1 MSLSARLGFSSR
13 LEEHEMLEAS
23 SAFEVHESSVSTL
36 GHTEDTLEVWGEFAP
51 KDLSTE
57 VNLQVVNDEEEILQG
72 GRIVRIEFK
81 DGVDDDTERGQEV
94 SGTLLKKLRR
104 SRRPSSHSNS
114 GSTW

>member
-1 MSLSARLGFSSR
+1 MSARLGFRYRR

-23 SAFEVHESSVSTL
+23 SAFEVHESSVSIL
-36 GHTEDTLEVWGEFAP
+36 EETEDTLQVWVELAP

-81 DGVDDDTERGQEV
+81 DGVDDDKQRGQWDF
-94 SGTLLKKLRR
+94 
-104 SRRPSSHSNS
+104 P
-114 GSTW
+114 